1 MISCIPYGFQIKKN
15 LSREANLAVHQLHV
29 LEIMTS
35 QFWLPYWKM
44 IYTKLLNYKQNIIK
58 LSITLN
64 NNVLRSE
71 ISHWWANI
79 QKFMIST
86 IPTRINLSLFRSA
99 KISSEAVNFSQA
111 MTCNSHITFTYEKR
125 GKNTIV
131 ARAHL
136 T

>member
-1 MISCIPYGFQIKKN
+1 MATRFINFKKKF
-15 LSREANLAVHQLHV
+15 LSREANLAWFQLRVHK
-29 LEIMTS
+29 IMTS
-35 QFWLPYWKM
+35 QIWLPYWKM

-64 NNVLRSE
+64 NYVLQSE
-71 ISHWWANI
+71 ISHKWANI
-79 QKFMIST
+79 QKCLDLIQQFQLDLDI
-86 IPTRINLSLFRSA
+86 FRSA

-111 MTCNSHITFTYEKR
+111 MTCNSHITFTNEKR
-125 GKNTIV
+125 KKNHIK